1 MSKELGMSQERFDVI
16 KAYLRQGR
24 IIAFLESGNIHFT
37 KSRNSK
43 AEPHIDKS
51 GYRVVSMEFPDGKH
65 RPVRV
70 HQIIAVAG
78 GLNPVGMTID
88 HINGNK
94 LDNRFCNLRVV
105 SGSENS
111 LLAWHEQGLATVE
124 NRARNENSGKTNFS
138 NRLVRLIKYCLSNG
152 GSVMKIAEIV
162 GCSHSRI
169 SEIKSGKTWKEIN
182 Y

>member
-1 MSKELGMSQERFDVI
+1 MQAMTQERFDVI

-24 IIAFLESGNIHFT
+24 VIAFLESGNVTFP

-43 AEPHIDKS
+43 AEPHIDAR
-51 GYRVVSMEFPDGKH
+51 GYKTVSMEFPDGKY
-65 RPVRV
+65 RPIKV

-105 SGSENS
+105 SGSENAK
-111 LLAWHEQGLATVE
+111 LAWHEQGLATIE

-138 NRLVRLIKYCLSNG
+138 NRLVSLIKYCLSIG
-152 GSVMKIAEIV
+152 GSVMKISEIV

-169 SEIKSGKTWKEIN
+169 SEIKSGKTWKEIDF
-182 Y
+182 